1 MALRTWIAVITMLVA
16 LAAGYAIGRSQSR
29 GTAVFRSEHSQPAVK
44 TPPGIVAVTPSG
56 KTFHDPNCK
65 YIHGPIEMIPAK
77 DAVSKGYVPC
87 VRCMREA
94 LDK

>member
-1 MALRTWIAVITMLVA
+1 MALRTWLAVITMLVA

-29 GTAVFRSEHSQPAVK
+29 GTVMLRSEHSQPAVK
-44 TPPGIVAVTPSG
+44 TPPGFVAVTPGG

-77 DAVSKGYVPC
+77 EAVDEGYTPC
-87 VRCMREA
+87 IRCMHVA